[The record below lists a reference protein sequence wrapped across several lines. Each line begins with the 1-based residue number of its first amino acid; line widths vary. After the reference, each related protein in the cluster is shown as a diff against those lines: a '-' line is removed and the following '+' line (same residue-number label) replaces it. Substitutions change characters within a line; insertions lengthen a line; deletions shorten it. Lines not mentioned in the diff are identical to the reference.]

1 MHEKVINKR
10 VINNKKHKKM
20 NRIKALAIALF
31 AIFTVG
37 TAQAQSIVKQ
47 DATMDDYIKL
57 FKNAEYN
64 VLAFD
69 ISSMKTNKYGFT
81 LVIMKYEDGKTENVL
96 QNLEDEGFFFI
107 NDVSRFTVG
116 VSPINDTTMQCHI
129 YFGDKGK
136 SHMLPFKKVHGI
148 NPRIF
153 PRPFVLPKKLKMN
166 EFIPMMVVSS
176 GWFDESEKIVRSCD
190 VNKFKQKNYLN
201 TITFQKCPQIYV
213 IGVKCKEL

>member
-1 MHEKVINKR
+1 MNK
-10 VINNKKHKKM
+10 
-20 NRIKALAIALF
+20 IKALAIALF
-31 AIFTVG
+31 AILTVS
-37 TAQAQSIVKQ
+37 TAQAQNIVKQ
-47 DATMDDYIKL
+47 DATTDDYIQLHKHAGFL
-57 FKNAEYN
+57 AF
-64 VLAFD
+64 AFD
-69 ISSMKTNKYGFT
+69 ISSMETNKYGFT
-81 LVIMKYEDGKTENVL
+81 PVIMKYENGETENVL
-96 QNLEDEGFFFI
+96 QNLEDEGFFFT
-107 NDVSRFTVG
+107 NDVSRFTIG
-116 VSPINDTTMQCHI
+116 TKLINDTTWQCHI
-129 YFGDKGK
+129 HFGDESK
-136 SHMLPFKKVHGI
+136 SYLLPFKKVHGI

>member
-47 DATMDDYIKL
+47 DATMDDYIQL

-107 NDVSRFTVG
+107 NDVSRFTIG
-116 VSPINDTTMQCHI
+116 TKLINDTTWQCHI
-129 YFGDKGK
+129 HFGDETK
-136 SHMLPFKKVHGI
+136 SYLLPFKKVHGKA
-148 NPRIF
+148 PF
-153 PRPFVLPKKLKMN
+153 PLPRPFVLPKKLKMN
-166 EFIPMMVVSS
+166 EFIPLMAISS
-176 GWFDESEKIVRSCD
+176 GYYDERSKIVRSCD
-190 VNKFKQKNYLN
+190 VNKFKQKN
-201 TITFQKCPQIYV
+201 FS
-213 IGVKCKEL
+213 